1 MLFLSKSHKYQ
12 TSIGT
17 IKQGTFVNI
26 DYAADFYSGNFVAE
40 LPLNREK
47 ITDLVPTKY
56 QIYETSNE
64 LILISKIA
72 TKFGNIK
79 KKHTI

>member
-1 MLFLSKSHKYQ
+1 M
-12 TSIGT
+12 
-17 IKQGTFVNI
+17 
-26 DYAADFYSGNFVAE
+26 AE

-79 KKHTI
+79 KTYNLGLKKKSI